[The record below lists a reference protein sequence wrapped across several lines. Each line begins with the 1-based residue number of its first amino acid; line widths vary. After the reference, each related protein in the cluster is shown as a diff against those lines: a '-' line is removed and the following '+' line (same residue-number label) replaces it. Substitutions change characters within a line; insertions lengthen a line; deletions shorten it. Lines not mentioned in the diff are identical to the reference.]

1 MHRVIVVGS
10 PRADGRS
17 ASLANEL
24 FNACIEECP
33 QDGVSIVSV
42 ASIEVGP
49 CRGCDACRIATEAP
63 DKLPEDDDNL
73 AICPEVAKSDAL
85 VHRCVIHDDMTEVRK
100 HLDAADE
107 LIVVSP
113 VYFAGPPAQFK
124 CLIDRLQPYFW
135 SNVRLGAKRPC
146 VLHVVGEG
154 GDPHGFEPLVG
165 CVRSAFSCAGFELE
179 LVLDW
184 VGKIDENGE
193 ITAEAEEYVLSPTD
207 SFTGNWEDDESAAE
221 AGAASAREAAEVDR
235 ASVRGLVEPAESD
248 AREGA
253 EPVEAGAASA
263 QRDAEAASGRA
274 VGGFASSGEAASG
287 GEVAPGDKL
296 ASNGEPAP
304 GEGIVPGEGIA
315 SSEGIAPRPRA
326 RLSFAGIGGADAG
339 DFRGSRDSKGSGSSK
354 GGSTKDAR
362 GSKGSSAK
370 SSGSGSP
377 KGSKSGKGG
386 SAKGNATRGGS
397 PKGGGKGGSNAK
409 RTSSGAGRNGS
420 QGSKGGT
427 PKGGSSKG
435 GTHRGSS
442 AARQNAKGSGRRGR
456 R

>member
-49 CRGCDACRIATEAP
+49 CRGCDACRVATEAP

-135 SNVRLGAKRPC
+135 SDVRLGAKRPC

-154 GDPHGFEPLVG
+154 GDPHGFEPLAG

-207 SFTGNWEDDESAAE
+207 SFAGEWEDDELAAE
-221 AGAASAREAAEVDR
+221 VGAASVREAADADR
-235 ASVRGLVEPAESD
+235 ASVRGFAESAEAD
-248 AREGA
+248 TREGA

-263 QRDAEAASGRA
+263 QGDAEAASGRA
-274 VGGFASSGEAASG
+274 VGGLASSGEAASG
-287 GEVAPGDKL
+287 GEVAPGGKL
-296 ASNGEPAP
+296 ASNGEPAS
-304 GEGIVPGEGIA
+304 GEGVVPGEGA
-315 SSEGIAPRPRA
+315 APRPRA
-326 RLSFAGIGGADAG
+326 RLSFAGVGGANAG
-339 DFRGSRDSKGSGSSK
+339 DSRGSRDSKGSGNSK
-354 GGSTKDAR
+354 GGFAKGAR
-362 GSKGSSAK
+362 GSKGGSAK

-386 SAKGNATRGGS
+386 SAKGDVTRGGS
-397 PKGGGKGGSNAK
+397 PKGGS
-409 RTSSGAGRNGS
+409 
-420 QGSKGGT
+420 
-427 PKGGSSKG
+427 
-435 GTHRGSS
+435 HRGSS

>member
-49 CRGCDACRIATEAP
+49 CRGCDACRVATEAP

-135 SNVRLGAKRPC
+135 SDVRLGAKRPC

-207 SFTGNWEDDESAAE
+207 SFAGEWEDDESAAEACATSAQEDAEAAE
-221 AGAASAREAAEVDR
+221 AGAASAREAADADR
-235 ASVRGLVEPAESD
+235 ASVRGLVDSAESD
-248 AREGA
+248 TREGA
-253 EPVEAGAASA
+253 ESVEAGAASA
-263 QRDAEAASGRA
+263 QEDAEAASGRV

-287 GEVAPGDKL
+287 GEVALGDKL
-296 ASNGEPAP
+296 ASNGETAS

-315 SSEGIAPRPRA
+315 PDEGVAPRPRA

-386 SAKGNATRGGS
+386 SAKGSATRGGS
-397 PKGGGKGGSNAK
+397 
-409 RTSSGAGRNGS
+409 
-420 QGSKGGT
+420 